1 MILIWGWRALH
12 KVLGR
17 GEFACPACSVDS
29 AYTHKQARRWFT
41 LFFIPVLPLKVLGEY
56 VECDRCKRAYDPA
69 VLTSPTNSALGD
81 QLLAAVREGLVLVV
95 GTDPSPTARRGAIE
109 MISDFAGRTWTEA
122 ELDHDLAV
130 IDGTHLSARLLALS
144 SVLSEQGK
152 ERLVGGFATVA
163 ATGGVIEPA
172 ARSAIE
178 RIAAE
183 IGMTSAHTRGVID
196 EALERV

>member
-17 GEFACPACSVDS
+17 GEFACPACSVDTP
-29 AYTHKQARRWFT
+29 YTHKQARRWFT
-41 LFFIPVLPLKVLGEY
+41 LFFIPVIPLQVLGEY
-56 VECDRCKRAYDPA
+56 VECDRCKRAFDVA
-69 VLTSPTNSALGD
+69 ILTSPTNSALGD
-81 QLLAAVREGLVLVV
+81 QLLAAVREALVLVL
-95 GTDPSPTARRGAIE
+95 GPQPSATARMGAIAMVSE
-109 MISDFAGRTWTEA
+109 FAGRPWGEA
-122 ELDHDLAV
+122 ELDHDLATL
-130 IDGTHLSARLLALS
+130 DGTHLSARLLALAT
-144 SVLSEQGK
+144 VLSEQGK